1 MVTGEYSCIK
11 FQMWAVVHKEI
22 SNSLSLL
29 SKKEGRNAKFSQCLL
44 LSHHLLIFIV
54 LSHSSYLQPSSHH
67 SSICPRSLVT
77 AKSGFDRG
85 GCIVGRLLGG
95 WRICLPAGVMFHWR
109 RESIMPPWRRK
120 HRSFPVG
127 KSGCSPNPKH
137 SFAFLSSADNLK
149 CLFGTGSQASDCM
162 SLRFKRITSGCNL

>member
-1 MVTGEYSCIK
+1 M
-11 FQMWAVVHKEI
+11 
-22 SNSLSLL
+22 
-29 SKKEGRNAKFSQCLL
+29 
-44 LSHHLLIFIV
+44 

-67 SSICPRSLVT
+67 SSICPRSPLT
-77 AKSGFDRG
+77 AKSGYDRG

-95 WRICLPAGVMFHWR
+95 WQICLPAGVVFHWR

-127 KSGCSPNPKH
+127 RSDCSPNPKH

-149 CLFGTGSQASDCM
+149 CLFGTSSQASDCM
-162 SLRFKRITSGCNL
+162 SLCLKSYIGVQLVIHLDSLKNVILWWLKLQIKVRKEK